1 MVVNIRRT
9 NVFELNMDAII
20 RGKEVIAAQSEELFS
35 RPSCL
40 KAEVKRILHFI
51 TTNL

>member
-20 RGKEVIAAQSEELFS
+20 RVKDVIAAQSEELFS

-40 KAEVKRILHFI
+40 RAEVKSISVFLFYIL
-51 TTNL
+51 